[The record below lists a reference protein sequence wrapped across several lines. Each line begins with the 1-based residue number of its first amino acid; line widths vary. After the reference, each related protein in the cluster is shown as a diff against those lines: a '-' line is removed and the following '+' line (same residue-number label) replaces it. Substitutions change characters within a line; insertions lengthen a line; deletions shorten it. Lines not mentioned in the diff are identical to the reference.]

1 MAYNTALPQA
11 TATDDRASDMRAFWK
26 RALVFILI
34 GLALYLVLLVIA
46 EMRVRTT
53 GERNP
58 FYQIVTAAPE
68 DADVVILG
76 ASHAMPL
83 GFEGITPLLEENAS
97 RNVTVLA
104 MEGGGVVPNA
114 LMLDALLRKSEP
126 RTIVYVLDTFAFLS
140 HQWNEERLND
150 SDLYARA
157 PLNGAVLS
165 ALIDEPASWRNIPA
179 YLLGFDKVNR
189 ILDPGVD
196 RSEAEL
202 TKFDRTYRPNDRID
216 DQRVAYLFPDA
227 PVELMQ
233 GYVHRLA
240 GMAAAAQQAGS
251 EFVLLLM
258 PVPQRYTSRLP
269 ESHQAVMEQ
278 IGEIAQAQKLCVI
291 DHTEAL
297 PDDENYYDTDHLN
310 RTGTERYVTGLLA
323 EALRSPSGDSSGDR
337 TASVSCGSAR

>member
-104 MEGGGVVPNA
+104 MEGGGVAQRIPGDLGVVVGVGVDDAGRHDQALGIDHPVRGLVPDPA
-114 LMLDALLRKSEP
+114 DGDHPAVGDGDVGMSP
-126 RTIVYVLDTFAFLS
+126 RHA
-140 HQWNEERLND
+140 
-150 SDLYARA
+150 
-157 PLNGAVLS
+157 GAVD
-165 ALIDEPASWRNIPA
+165 DEPS
-179 YLLGFDKVNR
+179 
-189 ILDPGVD
+189 
-196 RSEAEL
+196 
-202 TKFDRTYRPNDRID
+202 T
-216 DQRVAYLFPDA
+216 
-227 PVELMQ
+227 
-233 GYVHRLA
+233 
-240 GMAAAAQQAGS
+240 
-251 EFVLLLM
+251 
-258 PVPQRYTSRLP
+258 
-269 ESHQAVMEQ
+269 
-278 IGEIAQAQKLCVI
+278 
-291 DHTEAL
+291 
-297 PDDENYYDTDHLN
+297 DDEVVH
-310 RTGTERYVTGLLA
+310 GC
-323 EALRSPSGDSSGDR
+323 S
-337 TASVSCGSAR
+337 